1 MGLVLLTEGMSV
13 YDGLRRVLRSGSSTI
28 FAYVVYLVLN

>member
-13 YDGLRRVLRSGSSTI
+13 YEGLQRVLRSASCTM
-28 FAYVVYLVLN
+28 FAYVVYFVLD